1 MEINKVNQPDID
13 ETKQL
18 KSEMAPLEIFFGA
31 AFISIILVIIAIIL
45 VFILVT
51 AG

>member
-1 MEINKVNQPDID
+1 MEVNEVNRPGID

-18 KSEMAPLEIFFGA
+18 KSEIGPVEIFFGA
-31 AFISIILVIIAIIL
+31 AFISIILVVIAVIL
-45 VFILVT
+45 VFILVS